1 MPQTYE
7 ESEVIDIVLD
17 VVNWVDKHDEQFDLA
32 QSEEFV
38 LPWPVEKKARK
49 VVADYGRDENQLS
62 SQGSLSESGLVIE
75 SELDDGYVVSILEY
89 LEQNDLSQDDAL
101 AGLKM
106 RVNSKGKGGRPSKV
120 EKWAE
125 RIENN
130 DATLED
136 ARQDMSDPTWYRL
149 KSRVE
154 E

>member
-1 MPQTYE
+1 MPQIYE

-17 VVNWVDKHDEQFDLA
+17 VVNWVDKYDEQFDLA

-49 VVADYGRDENQLS
+49 VAADYGRDENQLS

-75 SELDDGYVVSILEY
+75 SELDDEYVVSILEY
-89 LEQNDLSQDDAL
+89 LEQNDLSQSDAL

-125 RIENN
+125 RIEDN
-130 DATLED
+130 DATLEE
-136 ARQDMSDPTWYRL
+136 ARDHMSDPTWYRL